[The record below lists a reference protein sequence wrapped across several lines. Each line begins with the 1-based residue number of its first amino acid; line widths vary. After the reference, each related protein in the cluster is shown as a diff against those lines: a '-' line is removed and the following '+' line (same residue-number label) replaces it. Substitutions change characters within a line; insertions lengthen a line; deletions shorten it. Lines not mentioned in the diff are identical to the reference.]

1 MKRIQQIPRV
11 VFAMAA
17 FSFSFAQAEEW
28 RPMPIRSER
37 ELKAGRYGG
46 EGEQL
51 FHGLARCRSQPDYI
65 YLNQDVNGVWR
76 SSDGGVTWDKTM
88 DRGLFSNHGWSIAV
102 DPVNPQMVLALQ
114 DGDNT
119 WYEFETRNKGI
130 YRSVNG
136 GDDWVRVL
144 DVGANIEWDFD
155 RKLHHSLAYDPASVD
170 AVGATRWYLTVQSGE
185 YTKDTYQSTNTQIWT
200 YGGVYLSEDRGQSWT
215 VQNTNMQGY
224 IRIDGIYVHPT
235 NGNLYLASNKG
246 LSISTNWGVTF
257 STTGDLP
264 ADYWVSSVAINLTN
278 PGLIY
283 AYAYTNEF
291 FGEKTNGVYNAGV
304 WSQNYGKGLYKS
316 TDGGEHFSL
325 LPGTSNSIAVF
336 MNAGNPDILYLNADG
351 SLPKI
356 SMDGGSNWTQITVN
370 SDLYLENRN
379 RTPMH
384 YQSGFAAS
392 AQNPND
398 VMAFGAGSIHRSTDG
413 GRTFNHTRTKFTGF
427 AQGIYES
434 GFMFDAFD
442 PNRFAIGLSDVTMIH
457 TETAAR
463 FFTLT
468 AVAKIHDW
476 YYTEKVVDY
485 SGAGGAAVTNR
496 RIPWFGSVSG
506 SFHPAKGSKIIVASV
521 GYVFDN
527 YLMRSAD
534 NGLSWELYRETPQGT
549 NSYGSLARL
558 YNFIGFDRNSPDT
571 VYAGDK
577 VSFDTGM
584 TWQTLPTGITS
595 KGTTRVEVLGLCY
608 SPSGTVVFGV
618 GYYNKIIYRS
628 SNPVSN
634 GWEVFFD
641 SSKAVTGTWQY
652 MGVDRKPIVG
662 IHPTNPNIVC
672 VPGAATNQDVV
683 VLTRSGTNTSYR
695 YTGLIGMSGAVTNGN
710 WVNSITFDPRY
721 PEVMYASFGVS
732 GLPNMFRSVDGG
744 TNWVNIDFNRP
755 LTGARTLSVSPYS
768 GELLSGSLVGTW
780 VLPPPYAGETPIY
793 DKQFFFGPICTSSVP
808 PSVPSGLG
816 GSGLSESAI
825 KVTWS
830 ESVHTNGGIMY
841 YNIARDGQPVAT
853 AYVPLYTDTGLKELK
868 GYDYTVCA
876 VSLANVTSAYSAPI
890 TLSTLTDTNPPVLL
904 RALNTACAT
913 QVRVEFDEILEPASA
928 ENPANYS
935 VDGGVTVLSADLV
948 DRSVILTTT
957 AMPGGNRTLT
967 VNGVRDASGT
977 HNVIL
982 TNSQVVFTNFSAN
995 YPNDPMAWWPFNG
1008 SANDAVGTNH
1018 GAWINGAAAYTTGV
1032 SASAIALDG
1041 TTNGA
1046 YVRVNDSSS
1055 LKGMAAFTVSVS
1067 AKKNNPLVGGQLFKK
1082 HVTYDLEIVGTNTFD
1097 SYVINN
1103 SGTRADADSSS
1114 LMNIMNTAWH
1124 HYALVYDGTNVLGY
1138 VDGVEAGRDSL
1149 TGITATNA
1157 VPFYIGKDP
1166 WGSSF
1171 AGSLDEMK
1179 FFNRALSPVEISAL
1193 FAELTKV
1200 SNPSDIDQDG
1210 LPNNWETQYF
1220 GGATNAAPDAICANG
1235 FNTVQEAY
1243 VAGFSPVNPSADFRI
1258 TGYQCPQNRIY
1269 WEAVSGRLYSVYW
1282 TTNLLNGFQ
1291 PLETNI
1297 TTGAY
1302 TGATVTAGQ
1311 AFYRIE
1317 VRKP

>member
-1 MKRIQQIPRV
+1 
-11 VFAMAA
+11 MAVL
-17 FSFSFAQAEEW
+17 SLSFAQAEEW
-28 RPMPIRSER
+28 RPMPVRSER

-51 FHGLARCRSQPDYI
+51 FHGLARCQNQPDYI

-76 SSDGGVTWDKTM
+76 SSDGGVTWNKTM
-88 DRGLFSNHGWSIAV
+88 DRGLYSVHGWSIAV
-102 DPVNPQMVLALQ
+102 DPVNPQTVLALQ

-119 WYEFETRNKGI
+119 WYEFETRNKGL

-136 GDDWVRVL
+136 GDDWTRVL
-144 DVGANIEWDFD
+144 DVSPNIEWDFD
-155 RKLHHSLAYDPASVD
+155 RKLHHNLAYDPVSVD
-170 AVGATRWYLTVQSGE
+170 ATGAARWYLAVQSGE
-185 YTKDTYQSTNTQIWT
+185 YTKDTYQSTSTQIWT
-200 YGGVYLSEDRGQSWT
+200 YGGVYMSEDRGQTWT
-215 VQNTNMQGY
+215 AQNTNMQGH
-224 IRIDGIYVHPT
+224 IRIDGLYVHPV

-246 LSISTNWGVTF
+246 LSISIDRGVTF
-257 STTGDLP
+257 STVGDLP
-264 ADYWVSSVAINLTN
+264 ADCWVSSVAINPTN
-278 PGLIY
+278 PGLMY
-283 AYAYTNEF
+283 AYAYTNEL

-304 WSQNYGKGLYKS
+304 WSMDYGKGLYQS
-316 TDGGEHFSL
+316 TDGGAHFSL
-325 LPGTSNSIAVF
+325 LPGTSGRIAVF

-351 SLPKI
+351 SLPKV
-356 SMDGGSNWTQITVN
+356 SMDGGSNWTQIVVN

-392 AQNPND
+392 SQNPND
-398 VMAFGAGSIHRSTDG
+398 VMAFGSGSIHRSTDG
-413 GRTFNHTRTKFTGF
+413 GMTFDHTRTRFTGF

-434 GFMFDAFD
+434 GFMFDAFN
-442 PNRFAIGLSDVTMIH
+442 PNRFAISLSDVTMIH

-463 FFTLT
+463 FFTPT
-468 AVAKIHDW
+468 AVAGIHDW
-476 YYTEKVVDY
+476 YYTEKVIDY

-506 SFHPAKGSKIIVASV
+506 SFHPVKDSGIIVASV

-558 YNFIGFDRNSPDT
+558 YSFIGFDRNSPDT

-577 VSFDTGM
+577 VSFDTGI
-584 TWQTLPTGITS
+584 TWQTLPSGVTS
-595 KGTTRVEVLGLCY
+595 KGTTRVEVVGLCY

-641 SSKAVTGTWQY
+641 SSKAVSSTWQY

-662 IHPTNPNIVC
+662 IHPANPDIVC

-683 VLTRSGTNTSYR
+683 VLTRNGTNTSYR
-695 YTGLIGMSGAVTNGN
+695 YTGLIELSGEAANGN
-710 WVNSITFDPRY
+710 WVNSITFDPRH

-755 LTGARTLSVSPYS
+755 LTGARTLSVSPYT

-793 DKQFFFGPICTSSVP
+793 DKQFYFGPVCTSSVP
-808 PSVPSGLG
+808 PSVPAGLG
-816 GSGLSESAI
+816 GSGLSESSI

-841 YNIARDGQPVAT
+841 YNIARDGRPVAT
-853 AYVPLYTDTGLKELK
+853 SYVPLYTDTGLKELT

-876 VSLANVTSAYSAPI
+876 VSLAGVTSAYSAPI
-890 TLSTLTDTNPPVLL
+890 TLATITDTNPPVLL
-904 RALNTACAT
+904 RALDTAYAT
-913 QVRVEFDEILEPASA
+913 QVRIEFDEILDPASA
-928 ENPANYS
+928 ENPANYAM
-935 VDGGVTVLSADLV
+935 DGGVTVLSASLV

-957 AMPGGNRTLT
+957 AMPGGSRTVT
-967 VNGVRDASGT
+967 INGVRDASRGQ
-977 HNVIL
+977 NMIRI
-982 TNSQVVFTNFSAN
+982 NSQAIFTNFSAN
-995 YPNDPMAWWPFNG
+995 YPNDPLSWWPFDG
-1008 SANDAVGTNH
+1008 SADDATGTNH
-1018 GAWINGAAAYTTGV
+1018 GAWTNGAAVYISGV
-1032 SASAIALDG
+1032 SGSAILLDG

-1046 YVRVNDSSS
+1046 YVKVDDSSS
-1055 LKGMAAFTVSVS
+1055 LKGLSAFSISVMARKS
-1067 AKKNNPLVGGQLFKK
+1067 NPQIGGQLFKK
-1082 HVTYDLEIVGTNTFD
+1082 HVTYDLEIVGTNKFD
-1097 SYVINN
+1097 SYVMNT
-1103 SGTRADADSSS
+1103 SGARADADSSS
-1114 LMNIMNTAWH
+1114 LTNIMNTAWH
-1124 HYALVYDGTNVLGY
+1124 HYALTYDGTNVLGY
-1138 VDGVEAGRDSL
+1138 VDGAGIGQDSL

-1179 FFNRALSPVEISAL
+1179 FFNRALSAVEIKAL
-1193 FAELTKV
+1193 AAGLTTV
-1200 SNPSDIDQDG
+1200 SDPADVDRDG
-1210 LPNNWETQYF
+1210 LPNSWELLFF
-1220 GGATNAAPDAICANG
+1220 GDATNATPDAICANG

-1243 VAGFSPVNPSADFRI
+1243 IAGFNPADSASGFRI
-1258 TGYQCPQNRIY
+1258 TERNSDPRILYWNTITGRVYSIY
-1269 WEAVSGRLYSVYW
+1269 WTS
-1282 TTNLLNGFQ
+1282 NLLDGFRT
-1291 PLETNI
+1291 LETNI
-1297 TTGAY
+1297 ISGGY
-1302 TGATVTAGQ
+1302 TDVLHSAGQ
-1311 AFYRIE
+1311 NFYRIE
-1317 VRKP
+1317 VSKP